1 MDTRIDW
8 ADEAWLTFQRL
19 TPDVQA
25 GLASRLV
32 NLSKTYP
39 SLYRDKPRQS
49 EGVVTVAH
57 LQVPAWGC
65 YLAMETE
72 YTIEAGTPVI
82 FILRLEELS
91 QREFEESVAQTR
103 AKPGGIRR

>member
-8 ADEAWLTFQRL
+8 ADEAWLTYQRL

-25 GLASRLV
+25 GLKARLV
-32 NLSKTYP
+32 SLSETYP
-39 SLYRDKPRQS
+39 SLYRDKPQES
-49 EGVVTVAH
+49 EVVTTVAH

-72 YTIEAGTPVI
+72 YTIEQETPVLYV
-82 FILRLEELS
+82 LRLEELT
-91 QREFEESVAQTR
+91 QREFEQSVARTR